1 MQELAVLLGENIR
14 NARKE
19 KGYSQE
25 SLALNAKLDRS
36 YVGRI
41 ERGEANITVE
51 LLYKLA
57 AVIKCD
63 AKSLLP

>member
-1 MQELAVLLGENIR
+1 MQRLAVLLGKNIR
-14 NARKE
+14 HARKE

-25 SLALNAKLDRS
+25 ALALNAKLDRS

>member
-1 MQELAVLLGENIR
+1 MQQLAVLLGKNIR
-14 NARKE
+14 HARKK

-25 SLALNAKLDRS
+25 ALALNAKLDRS

>member
-1 MQELAVLLGENIR
+1 MQELAVLIGKNIR
-14 NARKE
+14 HARKE